1 MPFDDAPSRL
11 KELLDPIARRMGVGT
26 AAEAGALWRRWPEI
40 VGEDMARHAEPTSL
54 RAGVLKVRTDSP
66 VWATEIGYLV
76 TELKGRL
83 NEALGG
89 EVVKEVRVWTG
100 PGRVQPRRN
109 QRASAPVQGRA
120 RPKGESP
127 SDPIEAL
134 EKARAAW
141 ARRRRDGGRAAGQDG
156 GSNGV

>member
-26 AAEAGALWRRWPEI
+26 AAAAGALWRRWPEI

-66 VWATEIGYLV
+66 VWATELGYLV
-76 TELKGRL
+76 TELKTRL
-83 NEALGG
+83 NEALGS
-89 EVVKEVRVWTG
+89 EVVNEVRVWTG
-100 PGRVQPRRN
+100 PGKVQPRRN
-109 QRASAPVQGRA
+109 QSAKPRVEPRPRATS
-120 RPKGESP
+120 ESP
-127 SDPIEAL
+127 TDPVEAL

-141 ARRRRDGGRAAGQDG
+141 ARRRRDESRARSRDGR
-156 GSNGV
+156 SNGV